1 MLELIG
7 NNLLKNKK
15 EGLNSQW
22 IKLKKNTCKI
32 LLNFTQ
38 ITVFKV
44 SYKDSNV
51 ESVENRHSKDVQNVN
66 QFGIAQE
73 NVKLDI
79 GLNIRSN
86 VMQEQS
92 K

>member
-15 EGLNSQW
+15 EDLNSLW
-22 IKLKKNTCKI
+22 IKPKRNTCKI

-38 ITVFKV
+38 ITVYKV
-44 SYKDSNV
+44 FYKDSNA
-51 ESVENRHSKDVQNVN
+51 ENVENRHSKDAQNVN
-66 QFGIAQE
+66 RFGIAQD
-73 NVKLDI
+73 NVKLEI
-79 GLNIRSN
+79 GLNIRLN
-86 VMQEQS
+86 VTQEQS